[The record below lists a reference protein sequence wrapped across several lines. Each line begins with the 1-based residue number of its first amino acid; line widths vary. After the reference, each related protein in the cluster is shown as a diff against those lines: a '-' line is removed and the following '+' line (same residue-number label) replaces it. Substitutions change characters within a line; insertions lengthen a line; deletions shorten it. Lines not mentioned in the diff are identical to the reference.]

1 MTHIREILILK
12 ERNSLRSLKAGVIE
26 NGRDLLGMLLNLRL
40 FEVQRWKI
48 FILKKNFVG
57 KLVVL
62 RDPALLNHPLKRNK
76 VIKMTNNS
84 KKLRELPSHPIVS
97 APRRLLQFAVRDAVG
112 TLRPSSSR
120 MEPALKRL
128 RSVVSRA
135 TEYPSH
141 NDQYHG
147 MRSSGRLPSAVAIA
161 VKAAAEAA
169 EDASMGRFS
178 GNVFDRLG
186 HTTDASEMTNQS
198 LGFQRNDME
207 IEEGEEYDQ
216 IAGESCNFVP
226 RNEYGTGR
234 QLSEKT
240 PMADENDLTS
250 YDYGSDNDGYDNV
263 NIINH
268 RGVDNSLVNPSRGNK
283 DEDTLMVQY
292 SVANNTDELV
302 KRARVKDQKSPP
314 AAGNRKI
321 VNISVNVN
329 TWKPPAHYQGS
340 EHIREKENLIVNKG
354 KETAK
359 SKPLSLVKENNH
371 MLLPTK
377 ESEQTSM
384 IVQKEP
390 SKTASSVTA
399 TGSVFT
405 GRPLEDAD
413 SRTIFVSNVHFAA
426 TKDTLSRH
434 FNKFGDVLK
443 VTIVID
449 AATGQP
455 KGSAYVEFMRKEA
468 AEHALSLDGTSFM
481 SRILKVVK
489 KSAAYQEA
497 SNMVSWPCLA
507 RGSPYTGRLVRG
519 TFPRGFPGAF
529 RSRLP
534 IKAGARSLQWKRD
547 AQITP
552 TTENTVNV
560 QLGTAGASSNS
571 SVPSPTARSLTYVRK
586 ESKPDGDAGTA

>member
-1 MTHIREILILK
+1 MRKCE
-12 ERNSLRSLKAGVIE
+12 E
-26 NGRDLLGMLLNLRL
+26 
-40 FEVQRWKI
+40 
-48 FILKKNFVG
+48 
-57 KLVVL
+57 
-62 RDPALLNHPLKRNK
+62 
-76 VIKMTNNS
+76 
-84 KKLRELPSHPIVS
+84 RELASHPIVS

-128 RSVVSRA
+128 RSVVSTA

-161 VKAAAEAA
+161 VRAAAEAA
-169 EDASMGRFS
+169 EDVSKNRSS

-186 HTTDASEMTNQS
+186 HPTDASEMTNQS
-198 LGFQRNDME
+198 LGFQTNDVE
-207 IEEGEEYDQ
+207 IGEVEEYDQ
-216 IAGESCNFVP
+216 MAGESCNFVP

-234 QLSEKT
+234 QLSGKI
-240 PMADENDLTS
+240 PMADENDFKS
-250 YDYGSDNDGYDNV
+250 YDYGSDNDGYDNNV
-263 NIINH
+263 INH
-268 RGVDNSLVNPSRGNK
+268 RGVDNSLADPSRGNK

-292 SVANNTDELV
+292 SVAHNTDELV

-314 AAGNRKI
+314 ANGNRKI

-329 TWKPPAHYQGS
+329 TWKPPVHYQGS
-340 EHIREKENLIVNKG
+340 EHIREKENMIVNKG
-354 KETAK
+354 KEAAA
-359 SKPLSLVKENNH
+359 SKPLNLVKESNH
-371 MLLPTK
+371 MVLPTK
-377 ESEQTSM
+377 ESEKLSM

-390 SKTASSVTA
+390 SKTASSVA
-399 TGSVFT
+399 VTGSVFT
-405 GRPLEDAD
+405 SRPLEDTD

-434 FNKFGDVLK
+434 VNKFGDVLK
-443 VTIVID
+443 VTIVTD

-455 KGSAYVEFMRKEA
+455 KGSAYVEFTHKEA

-497 SNMVSWPCLA
+497 SNMVCWPRLA
-507 RGSPYTGRLVRG
+507 RASPYTGRFVRG
-519 TFPRGFPGAF
+519 NFLRSFPGAF
-529 RSRLP
+529 RSRQP

-547 AQITP
+547 AQTAP
-552 TTENTVNV
+552 TTENTVNF
-560 QLGTAGASSNS
+560 QLGAVGASSTS
-571 SVPSPTARSLTYVRK
+571 IVPSTAARSLTYVRK
-586 ESKPDGDAGTA
+586 ESKPDGDAVIN